1 MVREN
6 DEILK
11 QLQAK
16 VDVYMSGEDTNEI
29 SAVSFFKG
37 LQESEVLE

>member
-1 MVREN
+1 MIKEN
-6 DEILK
+6 DEIMR

-16 VDVYMSGEDTNEI
+16 VDVYMSADDTNDI

-37 LQESEVLE
+37 LQVKEVLE